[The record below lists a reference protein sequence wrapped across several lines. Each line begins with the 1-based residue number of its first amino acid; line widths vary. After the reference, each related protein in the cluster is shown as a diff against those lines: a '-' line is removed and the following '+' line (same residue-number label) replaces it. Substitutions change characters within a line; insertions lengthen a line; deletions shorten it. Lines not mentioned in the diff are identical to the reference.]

1 MPREI
6 LDQQIVNL
14 EDEIL
19 ILGSMVEKA
28 ALDSVDSLIR
38 TDKNQAQVIIDNDQQ
53 INDKRYALENAILIT
68 IATQQPMAHDLRLL
82 AAMLEIINELER
94 IGDYAKGIAKITLR
108 RGEVEFPYP
117 QQEFQKMVK
126 QDISMLHRALDAF
139 VKEDYKTAVAIP
151 REDDLVDKLYNQSFR
166 MLVDEMV
173 KNPAII
179 DHASLLLWAAHNL
192 ERFGDRVTN
201 ICERTVFTATGELL
215 EMDSS
220 EGGNPDEEE

>member
-6 LDQQIVNL
+6 LDQQIVKL

-28 ALDSVDSLIR
+28 GQDSVDSLIHCNKVKAKKIVE
-38 TDKNQAQVIIDNDQQ
+38 DDQL
-53 INDKRYALENAILIT
+53 INGKRYALENAILIA

-108 RGEVEFPYP
+108 RGEVDFPYP

-139 VKEDYKTAVAIP
+139 IKEDYKAAVEIP
-151 REDDLVDKLYNQSFR
+151 KEDDIVDGLYNKSFR
-166 MLVDEMV
+166 MLVDTMV
-173 KNPAII
+173 KDPAII
-179 DHASLLLWAAHNL
+179 DHASLLLWVAHNL

-201 ICERTVFTATGELL
+201 ICERTVFTATGELM

-220 EGGNPDEEE
+220 EGGNPDEDE

>member
-14 EDEIL
+14 NDEIL

-28 ALDSVDSLIR
+28 AMDSVDALLR
-38 TDKNQAQVIIDNDQQ
+38 ANKERAKEIIQNDQL
-53 INDKRYALENAILIT
+53 INGKRYALENAILIT
-68 IATQQPMAHDLRLL
+68 IATQQPMAHDLRRL

-94 IGDYAKGIAKITLR
+94 IGDYAKGIGKITLR

-126 QDISMLHRALDAF
+126 LDVSMLHRALDSF
-139 VKEDYKTAVAIP
+139 VKEDYKAAVAIP
-151 REDDLVDKLYNQSFR
+151 KEDDQVDGLYNQSFR
-166 MLVDEMV
+166 MLVDVMV
-173 KNPAII
+173 KDPAII
-179 DHASLLLWAAHNL
+179 DHASLLLWVAHNL

-201 ICERTVFTATGELL
+201 ICERTVFTATGELM
-215 EMDSS
+215 EMDST
-220 EGGNPDEEE
+220 EGGNPEEE